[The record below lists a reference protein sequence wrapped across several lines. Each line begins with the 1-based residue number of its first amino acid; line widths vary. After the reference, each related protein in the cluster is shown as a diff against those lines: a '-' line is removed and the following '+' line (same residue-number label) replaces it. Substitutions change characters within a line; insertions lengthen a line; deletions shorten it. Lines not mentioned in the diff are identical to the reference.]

1 MRGIQPFQKWL
12 HCIDGTQKSGKLTS
26 GGKGSLSH
34 SKSFIHVWYI
44 YRFFMVNVGK
54 YTIHGFYMEFIYKV
68 LAPSKRWFSRRISG
82 CHPTALAVAE
92 GLVGG
97 WSRVINEADDFF

>member
-1 MRGIQPFQKWL
+1 M
-12 HCIDGTQKSGKLTS
+12 DS
-26 GGKGSLSH
+26 
-34 SKSFIHVWYI
+34 
-44 YRFFMVNVGK
+44 
-54 YTIHGFYMEFIYKV
+54 MEFIYKV

-97 WSRVINEADDFF
+97 WPRVINEADEIF

>member
-1 MRGIQPFQKWL
+1 
-12 HCIDGTQKSGKLTS
+12 
-26 GGKGSLSH
+26 
-34 SKSFIHVWYI
+34 
-44 YRFFMVNVGK
+44 MVNVGK